1 MLPKYLLPLLVRA
14 EARESLSLS
23 NIGLEHHHLDQSP
36 VSAGQGPMPLK
47 DMLTRTVVFHPR
59 LQGICECNRSPI
71 NGAHRGVV
79 KGP

>member
-1 MLPKYLLPLLVRA
+1 
-14 EARESLSLS
+14 
-23 NIGLEHHHLDQSP
+23 
-36 VSAGQGPMPLK
+36 MPLK
-47 DMLTRTVVFHPR
+47 DMLTRKVVFHPR